1 MLLLPVT
8 DEKGWSCTVNGRRV
22 DIADTVGFLMA
33 IPLEAGENQVELR
46 FTAPGLLPGLLIS
59 LLTALIIALCLLV
72 ARKTGRRVTPD
83 GRLARA
89 AEAALLLAVGAALTI
104 LYAVPI
110 LWAAASYFGFTT

>member
-1 MLLLPVT
+1 MTAVGWGANQFSSLLGAYQRDLGLPGPVT
-8 DEKGWSCTVNGRRV
+8 TGLLALYVV
-22 DIADTVGFLMA
+22 
-33 IPLEAGENQVELR
+33 
-46 FTAPGLLPGLLIS
+46 GLLPGLLIS